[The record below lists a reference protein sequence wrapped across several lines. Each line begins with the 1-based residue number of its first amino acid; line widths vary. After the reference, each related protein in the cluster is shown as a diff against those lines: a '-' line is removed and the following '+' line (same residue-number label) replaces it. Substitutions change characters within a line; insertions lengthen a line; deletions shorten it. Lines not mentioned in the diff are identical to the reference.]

1 MLNSKILFIG
11 GGRVVNFMLQGWAN
25 SNIPLNNITVFDPDS
40 TVVEKLE
47 NKFSI
52 KTVESI
58 GSNVKDFKTIV
69 IAVHPPVIKSVLDSI
84 KGHIEENTLIISLA
98 PKFTIQAISAGLDNH
113 KNIVRTI
120 PSAASIINEGLNP
133 ICFSSFVSPQEQEK
147 VFTAFKYLG
156 QAPVIAEAKLE
167 AYAMIVAMGPT
178 YLWFQW
184 HTMHQLAK
192 EFGMDADEA
201 VSAVKIMTDTSLKTL
216 FDSGLEYD
224 QVQDLV
230 PVKPL
235 GETQEKIME
244 FYNTKLPELF
254 NKIKTI

>member
-25 SNIPLNNITVFDPDS
+25 SNIPLDNITVFDPDAN
-40 TVVEKLE
+40 VNAELKR
-47 NKFSI
+47 KFGIQTAGSI
-52 KTVESI
+52 D
-58 GSNVKDFKTIV
+58 SNIKEFSTIV

-84 KGHIEENTLIISLA
+84 KDYVDENTLIISLA
-98 PKFTIQAISAGLDNH
+98 PKFTIQVISEGLNKH
-113 KNIVRTI
+113 KKIVRTI

-133 ICFSSFVSPQEQEK
+133 ICFSTSVTTQEQEK
-147 VFTAFKYLG
+147 VFSAFKYLG
-156 QAPVIAEAKLE
+156 QVPLVAEAKLE

-178 YLWFQW
+178 YMWFQW
-184 HTMHQLAK
+184 HTLHQLA
-192 EFGMDADEA
+192 EQFGMDADEA
-201 VSAVKIMTDTSLKTL
+201 VSAVKVMTDTSLKTL
-216 FDSGLEYD
+216 FNSGLLYE

-235 GETQEKIME
+235 GDTQEKIID

-254 NKIKTI
+254 NKIKTK